1 MPNEDSEKILDI
13 KKVEKDN
20 NGERNEHSYEEY
32 KKYDRA
38 INQGIDYTEHQEYTD
53 EDMAEIENISKAKS
67 VNQKKPAPN
76 ADIDDILN
84 FMEEAGNKMKI

>member
-1 MPNEDSEKILDI
+1 MNKETNYI
-13 KKVEKDN
+13 
-20 NGERNEHSYEEY
+20 
-32 KKYDRA
+32 
-38 INQGIDYTEHQEYTD
+38 EHQEYSD

-67 VNQKKPAPN
+67 VNQKKSAPN